1 VRGRS
6 GRRMKGRSGRKRS
19 VVVGVALMRW
29 IRLAVVGLIRGKGG
43 TGRVGSG
50 SVRRVVETERFET
63 R

>member
-1 VRGRS
+1 
-6 GRRMKGRSGRKRS
+6 MKGRSGRKRS